1 MNTNDHTESAVATGR
16 PRPRAHAG
24 AGSARSAG
32 ASGAGRAGSRRAA
45 VRVLL
50 LAVAYLATVVLANW
64 ATATYGLMPAGF
76 GLMVTAGTYAAGLA
90 LAVRDAVQD
99 AAGARLAVALVVLGC
114 VLSALLADGRI
125 ALASGA
131 AFLLAELLDMA
142 VYTPLRR
149 RGRRRA
155 VAVSNAVGALVD
167 TVVFLLV
174 AGFPLTAASL
184 GGQLLVK
191 AVWVTGAYL
200 ALVEVARRAL
210 PRDRVIPAGV

>member
-1 MNTNDHTESAVATGR
+1 MNINNHTEPAVATGR

-24 AGSARSAG
+24 AGSLPIT
-32 ASGAGRAGSRRAA
+32 GRAGSRGPTA
-45 VRVLL
+45 VRVAL
-50 LAVAYLATVVLANW
+50 LAVAYLAAIMLANW
-64 ATATYGLMPAGF
+64 ATATYGLVPAGF
-76 GLMVTAGTYAAGLA
+76 GLAVTAGTYAAGLA

-99 AAGARLAVALVVLGC
+99 AAGARLAVALVVFGSA
-114 VLSALLADGRI
+114 VSALLANGQI

-149 RGRRRA
+149 RGLRRA
-155 VAVSNAVGALVD
+155 VALSNVVGAVAD

-174 AGFPLTAASL
+174 AGFPLTATSL

-210 PRDRVIPAGV
+210 PRDRVITAGV